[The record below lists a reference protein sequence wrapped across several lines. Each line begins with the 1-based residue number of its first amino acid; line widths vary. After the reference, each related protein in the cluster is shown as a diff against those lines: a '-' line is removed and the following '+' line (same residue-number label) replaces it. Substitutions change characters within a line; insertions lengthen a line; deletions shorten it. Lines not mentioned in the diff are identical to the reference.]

1 MKRLKNE
8 VINIDRT
15 LKEYVA
21 REKYKNNAILGY
33 NGQNLKIS
41 DGLQSLFHDPLLI
54 NTNQW
59 GAVQTISPYY
69 KGISYRTLRRV
80 SEKAWILNLCI
91 SNIIK
96 KVRPFIKPLTEN
108 STRGFRIKKKNT
120 TTKVKM
126 NEKEKK
132 EVQELE
138 QFFLNTGDI
147 EDNNR
152 VDDLDKYVSKILR
165 DICQL
170 DQVATEIQRT
180 KGGNVCAFWAV
191 DPATIEV
198 VLPRSVE
205 ATGFKFVQV
214 VNNIPYAFYT
224 NTDFIFDCMNPRTDI
239 ERSGY
244 GYSIVEQ
251 AIDLITSS
259 INTFIYNS
267 GFFTENKIPRGFLL
281 LNGDADQEQVEEME
295 DYLANMMS
303 GSPSSQWIVPII
315 PSGKNE
321 GGEGSRRIEW
331 VSLQGSNREME
342 FQAWYDLQLS
352 GIVGLFGLSME
363 DLGLHSQ
370 KSAPLIGSDVSPK
383 IETSKSLVLGD
394 MLSFLQKHFNTIL
407 KHKNPEYEFEFVGYE
422 RDDPKVILDM
432 DKEEVS
438 SYKTLNE
445 KREEKGLKAID
456 FNEVRNPA
464 DLPMNPQ
471 VIQSWQ
477 GVQQG
482 GEEIGTEG
490 IGDMEGMMEGEN
502 QSEETERETNNE
514 ENSEPN
520 ESDNKEN
527 LEEKDNNKKVSWDMM
542 TKSIK
547 ISI

>member
-69 KGISYRTLRRV
+69 KGISYKTLRRV

-259 INTFIYNS
+259 INTFIYNA
-267 GFFTENKIPRGFLL
+267 GVFTENKIPRGFLL

-490 IGDMEGMMEGEN
+490 IGDMEGMMEDEN

>member
-1 MKRLKNE
+1 MRKIRNE
-8 VINIDRT
+8 VINVDRT

-21 REKYKNNAILGY
+21 KEKYKNNAMMGY
-33 NGQNLKIS
+33 NGQDLKIS
-41 DGLQSLFHDPLLI
+41 NGLQSLFHDPLFI

-59 GAVQTISPYY
+59 GAVHTIPPYY
-69 KGISYRTLRRV
+69 KGVSYRTLRRV

-96 KVRPFIKPLTEN
+96 KVRPFLKPLTE
-108 STRGFRIKKKNT
+108 SSSRGFCIKKKNVST
-120 TTKVKM
+120 NTKV
-126 NEKEKK
+126 NSKEKK
-132 EVQELE
+132 EIQKLE
-138 QFFLNTGDI
+138 QFFLNTGDV
-147 EDNNR
+147 EDINR

-170 DQVATEIQRT
+170 DQIASEIQRT
-180 KGGNVCAFWAV
+180 NGGDVCAFWAV

-198 VLPRSVE
+198 VLPGSVE
-205 ATGFKFVQV
+205 ATGFSFVQV
-214 VNNIPYAFYT
+214 INNIPYAFYT
-224 NTDFIFDCMNPRTDI
+224 KNDFIFDCMNPRTDI

-251 AIDLITSS
+251 AIDLVTSS
-259 INTFIYNS
+259 INTFIYNA
-267 GFFTENKIPRGFLL
+267 GVFTENKIPRGFLL

-303 GSPSSQWIVPII
+303 GSPSSQWTVPII

-321 GGEGSRRIEW
+321 GGEGSRKIEW

-370 KSAPLIGSDVSPK
+370 KSAPLIGNDVSPK
-383 IETSKSLVLGD
+383 IESSKSLVLGD

-407 KHKNPEYEFEFVGYE
+407 KYKNPEYEFEFVGYE
-422 RDDPKVILDM
+422 RDDPKIILDM
-432 DKEEVS
+432 DKEEVA

-456 FNEVRNPA
+456 FNEVKNPA

-482 GEEIGTEG
+482 GN
-490 IGDMEGMMEGEN
+490 DMGNDGMEDMGGMMEEGNQIEETKEN
-502 QSEETERETNNE
+502 VSEENNGLD
-514 ENSEPN
+514 
-520 ESDNKEN
+520 ESDNEKNE
-527 LEEKDNNKKVSWDMM
+527 EEKDDNEKVSWDMM
-542 TKSIK
+542 TKSIR
-547 ISI
+547 IIV

>member
-1 MKRLKNE
+1 MRKIKNE
-8 VINIDRT
+8 VINVDRT

-21 REKYKNNAILGY
+21 KEKYKNNAMMGY
-33 NGQNLKIS
+33 NGQDLKIS
-41 DGLQSLFHDPLLI
+41 NGLQSLFHDPLFI

-59 GAVQTISPYY
+59 GAVHTIPPYY
-69 KGISYRTLRRV
+69 KGVSYRTLRRV

-96 KVRPFIKPLTEN
+96 KVRPFLKPLTE
-108 STRGFRIKKKNT
+108 SSPRGFRIKKKNVST
-120 TTKVKM
+120 NTKV
-126 NEKEKK
+126 NSQEKK
-132 EVQELE
+132 EIQKLE
-138 QFFLNTGDI
+138 QFFLNTGDV
-147 EDNNR
+147 EDINR

-170 DQVATEIQRT
+170 DQIASEIQRT
-180 KGGNVCAFWAV
+180 NGGDVCAFWAV

-198 VLPRSVE
+198 VLPGSVE
-205 ATGFKFVQV
+205 ATGFSFVQV
-214 VNNIPYAFYT
+214 INNIPYAFYT
-224 NTDFIFDCMNPRTDI
+224 KNDFIFDCMNPRTDI

-251 AIDLITSS
+251 AIDLVTSS
-259 INTFIYNS
+259 INTFIYNA
-267 GFFTENKIPRGFLL
+267 GVFTENKIPRGFLL

-303 GSPSSQWIVPII
+303 GSPSSQWTVPII

-321 GGEGSRRIEW
+321 GGEGSRKIEW

-370 KSAPLIGSDVSPK
+370 KSAPLIGNDVSPK
-383 IETSKSLVLGD
+383 IESSKSLVLGD
-394 MLSFLQKHFNTIL
+394 MLSFLQKHFNIIL
-407 KHKNPEYEFEFVGYE
+407 KYKNPEYEFEFVGYE
-422 RDDPKVILDM
+422 RDDPKIILDM
-432 DKEEVS
+432 DKEEVA

-456 FNEVRNPA
+456 FNEVKNPA

-482 GEEIGTEG
+482 GNDMGSDG
-490 IGDMEGMMEGEN
+490 MGDMGGMMEEGNQIEETKEN
-502 QSEETERETNNE
+502 VSEENNGLD
-514 ENSEPN
+514 
-520 ESDNKEN
+520 ESDNEKNE
-527 LEEKDNNKKVSWDMM
+527 EEKDDNEKVSWDMM
-542 TKSIK
+542 TKSIR
-547 ISI
+547 ITI